1 MWRKKLGYISQNI
14 FLFDSTIEKNIT
26 FDFSNEYT
34 NKQKLKSVL
43 EYAQL
48 KEKIEKMPDGLQT
61 IVGNNG
67 IRLSG
72 GERQRVAISRALYQD
87 TEILFLDEFTSALD
101 NQTEKLVMNEIIKNF
116 KDKTIILIAHRKSLL
131 DYCDVIWE
139 LESGQLRGVNKK

>member
-1 MWRKKLGYISQNI
+1 
-14 FLFDSTIEKNIT
+14 
-26 FDFSNEYT
+26 
-34 NKQKLKSVL
+34 
-43 EYAQL
+43 
-48 KEKIEKMPDGLQT
+48 MPDGLQT

-139 LESGQLRGVNKK
+139 LESGQLRVVNKK